1 MTRIHPSLAALSLSL
16 ACATAAS
23 AQDVKYEKYTL
34 DNGLTVILHEDH
46 SLPVAAVNI
55 WYRVGS
61 KDEPAGRSGFAH
73 LFEHLMFMGTQR
85 VPGNQFDVIMEAEG
99 GSNNASTSND
109 RTNYFES
116 GPSRLLP
123 TLLWLEADRLED
135 LARTMTQEK
144 LDTQRAVVR
153 NERRQSY
160 ENRPYGKADLAIQG
174 MMYPP
179 GHPYHIPVIGTH
191 ADLEAAT
198 VHDVKDFF
206 ATFYVPNNLSLC
218 VAGDFDPARIK
229 PLIERL
235 FGTLPAG
242 GQPMRRGAEPATL
255 DGVKRATMLDKVQ
268 LPLVAIVYHSPA
280 LYADGDAEADLMSLV
295 LAEGKTS
302 RLYKRLVYDDRI
314 AVDVSAVQDSN
325 QLGSMFRIDV
335 TANTDADLDRVEKT
349 VDEEL
354 ARLVRDGPTDDELTR
369 FKNRMELAMLS
380 RLQSVEARADQLN
393 QYEYYFGEP
402 NSFKRDLDRYRNA
415 TKQSVQRWAARIL
428 APDARVIMRVLPE
441 APQRAESPREA
452 RPASVA
458 ERPFSPP
465 PPETLTLKNGVRVML
480 WPKRE
485 LPLVALRV
493 IFQVPDRTLD
503 PLDKAGTAELTADM
517 LDEGA
522 GRLDALQFADA
533 IQMLGATFAAGADPE
548 SISVSMTVL
557 RRNFDPAAALLA
569 YAIRRPRFDEK
580 EWQRVHRLHIEDL
593 KQQDD
598 QPTIVAARVA
608 ARRLFGAEH
617 PYGLPVA
624 GTPESAARIGL
635 DDVRTLHAALFR
647 PDAATILLAGDLTA
661 DDARAVLE
669 PLLGDWRAGAAAEFG
684 TPTRQPPRRDG
695 LELVIVDRPEAVQT
709 VIRFTTPAP
718 GYNDARRVPLRLINT
733 LFGGSFTSRLNQN
746 LREKHGYTYGA
757 RSSFALRPTTGYFAA
772 GASVRADVT
781 GASLKEFLTEIGGLR
796 GGNISDEEVI
806 KARETLRTDVI
817 QAFAGLGGVLAAAS
831 EPLQNG
837 LPFETLA
844 SDMAAMTQVA
854 APGLNALTRAAVP
867 LEQGVIVLVGDKA
880 SILKQIAELKLD
892 LPAPVEVTVRGEGL

>member
-1 MTRIHPSLAALSLSL
+1 MTRIRLSLTAVSLSL
-16 ACATAAS
+16 ACAAAAV
-23 AQDVKYEKYTL
+23 AQDVTYEKYKL

-116 GPSRLLP
+116 GPARLLP

-206 ATFYVPNNLSLC
+206 ATFYVPNNLALC
-218 VAGDFDPARIK
+218 VAGDFDKARIK

-235 FGTLPAG
+235 FGALPAG
-242 GQPMRRGAEPATL
+242 GTPMRRSAEPAKL
-255 DGVKRATMLDKVQ
+255 DAVQRATMLDKVQ

-280 LYADGDAEADLMSLV
+280 LYADGDAEADLMSLI

-314 AVDVSAVQDSN
+314 AVDVSVVQDSN

-335 TANTDADLDRVEKT
+335 TANADADLDRVEKT
-349 VDEEL
+349 IDEEL

-402 NSFKRDLDRYRNA
+402 NSFRRDLDRYRNA
-415 TKQSVQRWAARIL
+415 TKQSVQRWAAQIL
-428 APDARVIMRVLPE
+428 TPGARVIMRVLPE
-441 APQRAESPREA
+441 APQRAESPRDA
-452 RPASVA
+452 RPAA
-458 ERPFSPP
+458 ADERPFSPM
-465 PPETLTLKNGVRVML
+465 PPETFTLGNGLRVML

-493 IFQVPDRTLD
+493 IFQLPGRTLD

-522 GRLDALQFADA
+522 GDRDALQFADA

-548 SISVSMTVL
+548 SVSVSMTVL
-557 RRNFDPAAALLA
+557 RRNFEPAAELLA
-569 YAIRRPRFDEK
+569 DALRRPRFDDK
-580 EWQRVHRLHIEDL
+580 EWQRVHRLHLEDL
-593 KQQDD
+593 RQQDD

-608 ARRLFGAEH
+608 SRRLFGAEH

-624 GTPESAARIGL
+624 GTPETAARIAL
-635 DDVRTLHAALFR
+635 DDVRALHAALFR
-647 PDAATILLAGDLTA
+647 PDAAAILLAGDLTA
-661 DDARAVLE
+661 NDARAALE
-669 PLLGDWRAGAAAEFG
+669 PLLGDWRAGAAAAFG
-684 TPTRQPPRRDG
+684 TPARQPPRRDG

-709 VIRFTTPAP
+709 VIRFITPAP
-718 GYNDARRVPLRLINT
+718 GYADSRRVPLRLINT

-757 RSSFALRPTTGYFAA
+757 RSSFALRPATGYFAA

-781 GASLKEFLTEIGGLR
+781 GASLKEFLTEISGLR
-796 GGNISDEEVI
+796 GGNISDEEVV
-806 KARETLRTDVI
+806 KARETLRTDLI

-844 SDMAAMTQVA
+844 ADMAAMTQVA
-854 APGLNALTRAAVP
+854 APSLNTLSRAAVP
-867 LEQGVIVLVGDKA
+867 LDQGVIVLVGDKA
-880 SILKQIAELKLD
+880 SILKQLSELKLD
-892 LPAPVEVTVRGEGL
+892 LPQPVEVTVRGEER